1 LYTSDVIYMMKS
13 RNIRWVGR
21 AARVGEMI
29 NAYKILVWRPVGKRP
44 LRRCRLM
51 VGILGGVL

>member
-1 LYTSDVIYMMKS
+1 MMKS